1 MATTTKRKTTARTKK
16 TAAPKAKQAGLKL
29 KDLES
34 ARNVFLAGLGAYD
47 KAREEAQT
55 QIEENRAR
63 VEELLTDLVKRGAKV
78 ETTARK
84 KIAKLDLPELKIPE
98 IKLADRE
105 AFQTRIDKARESF
118 HTLRDAIKQKTA

>member
-16 TAAPKAKQAGLKL
+16 AAAPKAKQAGLKL

-105 AFQTRIDKARESF
+105 AFQARIDKARESF
-118 HTLRDAIKQKTA
+118 DTLRDAIKQKTA